1 MFYDVLLCRI
11 SEAYLLSGQG
21 ENPAT
26 ETYHVFTSKELAGP
40 MAHRL
45 PNKAHNQKRRG
56 ASWCRPSV
64 RTGTNCCNRQWW
76 GGWPC
81 NPVLWPPNN
90 RHPHWNSTPRIHTST
105 SCLLLPLSS
114 KLTSHCSSSFSSSLL
129 FLQHSRN
136 FEENGKWLWRT
147 KRDFVTLN
155 NAPRIQL
162 AISPSLDTQWFFRKS
177 WPPKTPKQ
185 DLWNLSLDPKQNRN
199 FSHNNKEF
207 QIAMKNRTNWK
218 QKHTHIHNWQQKT
231 VPLWKRIATRKAK
244 LVGLWRLSR
253 SLFRLSDL
261 WREVTNERTNSARA
275 RSAGGGGPVR
285 SRIPLPGLFTKS
297 VGLRKRMVA
306 LGFRALYVFSVT
318 GSSH

>member
-11 SEAYLLSGQG
+11 SEAYILSGQG

-26 ETYHVFTSKELAGP
+26 ETYHVFTSKEFAGP

-76 GGWPC
+76 GGRPC

-114 KLTSHCSSSFSSSLL
+114 KLTSHCSFSSSSSSLL
-129 FLQHSRN
+129 FLQHSRDS
-136 FEENGKWLWRT
+136 EENGKWFWRT

-162 AISPSLDTQWFFRKS
+162 AFSPSLDTQRFFRKS
-177 WPPKTPKQ
+177 WPPKTAKQ
-185 DLWNLSLDPKQNRN
+185 DLWNLSLDPKQNRE
-199 FSHNNKEF
+199 FLHNNKEF
-207 QIAMKNRTNWK
+207 QIAIKNRTNEK
-218 QKHTHIHNWQQKT
+218 KHTHTHTKLTTKDCPSVKT
-231 VPLWKRIATRKAK
+231 DCDAKGQTGGVVTFVAIALSPLGSVTR
-244 LVGLWRLSR
+244 GH
-253 SLFRLSDL
+253 
-261 WREVTNERTNSARA
+261 ERTNSARA
-275 RSAGGGGPVR
+275 RSAGGGV
-285 SRIPLPGLFTKS
+285 
-297 VGLRKRMVA
+297 KRGR
-306 LGFRALYVFSVT
+306 GFRCP
-318 GSSH
+318 GSLLNLWWL